1 VNKSF
6 IASEVSFFEDKAMV
20 FIKSVTMLAACFVLA
35 AAAVSAQPPTLKD
48 GKKDKSGKD
57 SKAEV
62 VKKDTVPLPAPSSTA
77 DPSATLIS
85 GGPSDSDDK
94 SMDDAILP
102 YYNNYLREYRL
113 GPGDQITVEVFGQ
126 CPDYCK
132 AGITVPPNA
141 RISYPLVRDGVFVA
155 GRTVEQIAA
164 EITKKLDEY
173 IIDPKVTVTLDKA
186 MATRYSVMGNVATP
200 GVRVMD
206 RKVSVYEAVLDAG
219 GVTKN
224 GNKKQVA
231 VVSYG
236 KDGRLSR
243 KVVNLADMEA
253 GKADMVYLEP
263 GDQVFVTGKG
273 FTLDK
278 VFDYLGRASMVRYMA
293 PL

>member
-1 VNKSF
+1 
-6 IASEVSFFEDKAMV
+6 MV
-20 FIKSVTMLAACFVLA
+20 FLKSVTMLAAGLVLA
-35 AAAVSAQPPTLKD
+35 AAIAAQPPTLKD
-48 GKKDKSGKD
+48 GKGKD
-57 SKAEV
+57 GKAEV
-62 VKKDTVPLPAPSSTA
+62 VKKDSVPLPAPSLTA
-77 DPSATLIS
+77 DPSATPTPAD
-85 GGPSDSDDK
+85 GDDK
-94 SMDDAILP
+94 MLDDAILP

-141 RISYPLVRDGVFVA
+141 KISYPLIREGIFVA

-164 EITKKLDEY
+164 EITKRLDEY

-224 GNKKQVA
+224 GNKKEVA

-278 VFDYLGRASMVRYMA
+278 VFDYLARASSVRYMMGS

>member
-1 VNKSF
+1 
-6 IASEVSFFEDKAMV
+6 MV
-20 FIKSVTMLAACFVLA
+20 FVKSVTMLAAGLVLG
-35 AAAVSAQPPTLKD
+35 AAAVSAQPPVLKD
-48 GKKDKSGKD
+48 GKKKD
-57 SKAEV
+57 SKTQV
-62 VKKDTVPLPAPSSTA
+62 VKKDTVPLPAPSSTP
-77 DPSATLIS
+77 DPTKS
-85 GGPSDSDDK
+85 GGPSDGDDK
-94 SMDDAILP
+94 SLDDAILP

-132 AGITVPPNA
+132 SAITVPPNA
-141 RISYPLVRDGVFVA
+141 KISYPLIREGIFVA

-186 MATRYSVMGNVATP
+186 MATRYSVMGNVVTP

-231 VVSYG
+231 VVSYA

-243 KVVNLADMEA
+243 KVVNLSDIEA

-293 PL
+293 GSPL